1 MNYADLSIHEFLRK
15 AASSDSTPGGGGV
28 AAIAGA
34 LAVSMASMVANLTIG
49 KERYIEAEE
58 KMQQVAKASEQ
69 LIVNFLQAAEYD
81 AAAYQGVMDAY
92 RMPKDSP
99 DEQEIRHRLIQRSLL
114 EAAQAPLRTAQLC
127 RDALGMAALTRQK
140 GNPLAVSDAL
150 VALHLGY
157 AALLSA
163 VANID
168 ANLELLADSDRK
180 QQLILEKTALLEDA
194 SKLMQREG
202 LLGRDI
208 V

>member
-1 MNYADLSIHEFLRK
+1 MSYANLSMQEFLEK

-34 LAVSMASMVANLTIG
+34 LAASMASMVANLTIG
-49 KERYIEAEE
+49 KEKYIEAEE
-58 KMQQVAKASEQ
+58 KMQQVVVASQQ
-69 LIVNFLQAAEYD
+69 LIVNFLQAADYD

-92 RMPKDSP
+92 QMPKNSSA
-99 DEQEIRHRLIQRSLL
+99 EQEVRHRLIQRSLL

-127 RDALGMAALTRQK
+127 RDVLGMAALTRHK

-157 AALLSA
+157 AALLAA

-168 ANLELLADSDRK
+168 ANLDLLADSDRK

-194 SKLMQREG
+194 VKLMQREG
-202 LLGRDI
+202 LLG
-208 V
+208 

>member
-1 MNYADLSIHEFLRK
+1 MSYANLSMQEFLEK

-34 LAVSMASMVANLTIG
+34 LAASMASMVANLTIG
-49 KERYIEAEE
+49 KEKYIEAEE
-58 KMQQVAKASEQ
+58 KMQQVVVASQQ
-69 LIVNFLQAAEYD
+69 LIVNFLQAADYD

-92 RMPKDSP
+92 QMPKNSSA
-99 DEQEIRHRLIQRSLL
+99 EQEVRHRLIQRSLL

-127 RDALGMAALTRQK
+127 RDVLGMATLTRHK

-157 AALLSA
+157 AALLAA

-168 ANLELLADSDRK
+168 ANLDLLADSDRK

-194 SKLMQREG
+194 VKLMQREG
-202 LLGRDI
+202 LLG
-208 V
+208 